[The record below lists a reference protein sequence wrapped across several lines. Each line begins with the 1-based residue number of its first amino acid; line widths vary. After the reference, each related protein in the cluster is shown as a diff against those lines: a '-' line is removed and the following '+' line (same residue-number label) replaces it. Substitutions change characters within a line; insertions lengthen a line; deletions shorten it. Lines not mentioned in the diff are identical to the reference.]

1 MFADSSKG
9 SPRISHVEEPP
20 EAKTSDPKTKNDPK
34 NEEDLNY
41 MTLKMVLE
49 TQQKTLGMVLGSAT
63 KDRSSGMTEED
74 KLDQKDQMIKVTDLD
89 KLEDL
94 KEGISSIVRG
104 DWIHRIKP
112 VISNLS
118 KRAT

>member
-1 MFADSSKG
+1 
-9 SPRISHVEEPP
+9 
-20 EAKTSDPKTKNDPK
+20 
-34 NEEDLNY
+34 
-41 MTLKMVLE
+41 
-49 TQQKTLGMVLGSAT
+49 
-63 KDRSSGMTEED
+63 MTEED
-74 KLDQKDQMIKVTDLD
+74 KLDQEDQMIKVTDLD